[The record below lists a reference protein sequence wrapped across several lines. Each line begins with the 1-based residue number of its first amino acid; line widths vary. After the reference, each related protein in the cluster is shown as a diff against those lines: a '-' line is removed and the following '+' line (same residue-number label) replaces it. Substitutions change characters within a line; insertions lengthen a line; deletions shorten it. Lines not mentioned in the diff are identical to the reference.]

1 MRITYVTESTDLW
14 GGIYVIFQH
23 VELLVKMGHDAF
35 LTTPGS
41 KPGWHTLKAPVYHVP
56 SLDSDSLPSADIM
69 VATYWSTVKPVVESK
84 RGVPVHLCQG
94 YEGNFKELQTQK
106 SDIDMAYSYDIP
118 KLIVAPHLD
127 GFLSRRFKA
136 KTHYVGQMIDKDTFY
151 PLPMSLNDS
160 INRPFT
166 ILVVGPFESDFK
178 NIAAALMGI
187 KFAKKRL
194 KTPVKLIRVSQLPLS
209 NEERKILQPDE
220 YHFHVPHNEMGEIYR
235 EADLFI
241 SISKEAEGFGL
252 PAVEAMA
259 CGVPTILSRVSSYM
273 GFDETTDYS
282 FFVDGSDP
290 ESLAHAIVETCENR
304 ALRENLA
311 DRGKIVAAKFGE
323 KNLIRRLT
331 DSFAAILDGDGLG
344 SIDERGMN
352 DS

>member
-23 VELLVKMGHDAF
+23 LEMLVKMGHDAF
-35 LTTPGS
+35 LTTVGANPDWY
-41 KPGWHTLKAPVYHVP
+41 PLKVPVYHVP
-56 SLDSDSLPSADIM
+56 RLDSDSLPSADII
-69 VATYWSTVKPVVESK
+69 VATYWSTVRPVVESK
-84 RGVPVHLCQG
+84 RGIPVHLCQG
-94 YEGNFKELQTQK
+94 YEGDFKELQAQK

-118 KLIVAPHLD
+118 KLIVSPHLD
-127 GFLSRRFKA
+127 GFLSPRFKA
-136 KTHYVGQMIDKDTFY
+136 KTHYVGQMIDKDVFY
-151 PLPMSLNDS
+151 PLPKALNDS

-209 NEERKILQPDE
+209 NEEREILQPDE

-241 SISKEAEGFGL
+241 SMSKEAEGFGL

-282 FFVDGSDP
+282 FFVDGSDL

-311 DRGKIVAAKFGE
+311 HRGKIIAAKFSE
-323 KNLIRRLT
+323 ENLINRLIE
-331 DSFAAILDGDGLG
+331 SFAIILDKDGLG
-344 SIDERGMN
+344 GIE
-352 DS
+352 DSRKK